1 MPRSFLVRKYL
12 KKQQQQQQLEQKE
25 KQVREEQEEHIENLE
40 LKPNEDGHQLCH
52 VEEHAAAAAET
63 KYNELAESRAPTPP
77 LVEGAELKR
86 EPRQDLESQHDVPRS
101 SHIVRKPKTLK
112 LQPFSHGYMH
122 KDRIDPRIS
131 YPFSPMCH
139 EQKLYNFMLPS
150 PSSLRCGMGMTDPL
164 SPLPVYSFRQH
175 ELASPGSPV
184 TPVISPAREQE
195 LDLSMKEVRR
205 QQQELMGKDRL
216 QSPGFPNNSDNYQA
230 KMKVET
236 KCTVDNEQYPP
247 PSLMR
252 RSLLQGVELVN
263 GGYGIKNPLLAHMRM
278 DDGATEELAEQT
290 NDDKY
295 ICKVCNKSFQLQRL
309 LNRHLKCHSE
319 IKRYLCTFCGKGF
332 NDTFDL
338 KRHTRTHTG
347 VRPYKCD
354 QCGKAFTQRC
364 SLESHGRK
372 VHNSDYAFAY
382 KERRRKLY
390 VCEDCGHTTSD
401 PGAHYVHLKNFHP
414 QSPVLMKFYDKRQFK
429 FAEENALSQCAIQ
442 Y

>member
-1 MPRSFLVRKYL
+1 MPKSFLVRKYL
-12 KKQQQQQQLEQKE
+12 KKQQQQQLEQKE
-25 KQVREEQEEHIENLE
+25 RQDQGQQEEHVENLG
-40 LKPNEDGHQLCH
+40 LKVNEEEHQLCDIG
-52 VEEHAAAAAET
+52 EPAAAAAET
-63 KYNELAESRAPTPP
+63 RHDEMDFIASTPP
-77 LVEGAELKR
+77 VVEGAELKR
-86 EPRQDLESQHDVPRS
+86 EPIQNLESRQEMPRS
-101 SHIVRKPKTLK
+101 SHVVRKPKTLK

-122 KDRIDPRIS
+122 KERIDPRMT

-139 EQKLYNFMLPS
+139 EQKVYNYMLQS
-150 PSSLRCGMGMTDPL
+150 PSSLHCGMGMTDAL
-164 SPLPVYSFRQH
+164 SPLPGYSFRQH

-184 TPVISPAREQE
+184 TPVISPARERE
-195 LDLSMKEVRR
+195 LDLPMKEVRR
-205 QQQELMGKDRL
+205 QQQELMDKERL
-216 QSPGFPNNSDNYQA
+216 KTAVFSNNTDNYQA
-230 KMKVET
+230 KMKVES
-236 KCTVDNEQYPP
+236 KSNVNHEQYPP
-247 PSLMR
+247 TSLMR

-263 GGYGIKNPLLAHMRM
+263 GGYGIKNPLLAHIRM
-278 DDGATEELAEQT
+278 DDGVAEELAEQT
-290 NDDKY
+290 NDNKY
-295 ICKVCNKSFQLQRL
+295 VCKVCNKSFQLQRL

-364 SLESHGRK
+364 SLESHCRK
-372 VHNSDYAFAY
+372 VHNSKFAFAY

-401 PGAHYVHLKNFHP
+401 PGVHYVHLKNFHP

-429 FAEENALSQCAIQ
+429 FAEENSLSNCAIQ